1 MSNEIVIDYSEVES
15 DYIDVD
21 ELVKNPSQFLI
32 LDLKTVINCRKCRK
46 RLTIRKSE
54 KNITLLCGCG
64 CRILYPKNKDGN
76 IVSNWIPKEDYK
88 GLDNGRSEQ

>member
-32 LDLKTVINCRKCRK
+32 LDLKTVINCRRCRK

-54 KNITLLCGCG
+54 KTLLFCVGVVAG
-64 CRILYPKNKDGN
+64 FYIQRIKMETLFLTGYRKKIIRG
-76 IVSNWIPKEDYK
+76 
-88 GLDNGRSEQ
+88 